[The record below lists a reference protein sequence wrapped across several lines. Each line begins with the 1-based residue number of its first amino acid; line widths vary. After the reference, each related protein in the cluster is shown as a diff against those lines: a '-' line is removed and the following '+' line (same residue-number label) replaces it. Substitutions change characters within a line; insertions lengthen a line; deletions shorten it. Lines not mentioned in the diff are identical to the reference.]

1 MGHDRAGELDGP
13 FDLADAELG
22 FEMKCGVALALLGGA
37 LAWAVPAFAYRPFDS
52 TDAAV
57 ADKGEF
63 EVELSPLTYRH
74 DDDGLAWISPNARLN
89 YGFAESWEVVLE
101 GQGEHFRHMRSRVT
115 DAALSLKGVL
125 REGALQEKTGWS
137 LATEGS
143 LLLPGIHADDGAG
156 FEWIGI
162 ASNRWDWGS
171 VHINIAA
178 ELTRSQRL
186 GTFAGLIVEGPDDWT
201 IRPVAEVTY
210 QREFSTE
217 EETSVLVGAIWQLRE
232 HLALDAGYR
241 HAWINGRPD
250 EQIRAG
256 ITFAFD

>member
-1 MGHDRAGELDGP
+1 M
-13 FDLADAELG
+13 
-22 FEMKCGVALALLGGA
+22 
-37 LAWAVPAFAYRPFDS
+37 
-52 TDAAV
+52 
-57 ADKGEF
+57 
-63 EVELSPLTYRH
+63 
-74 DDDGLAWISPNARLN
+74 
-89 YGFAESWEVVLE
+89 
-101 GQGEHFRHMRSRVT
+101 
-115 DAALSLKGVL
+115 L